1 MGPPGDPVPLTESS
15 AYSRSP
21 QFWLKALW
29 NLVSPLSTTECKLV
43 TCLHTGRLLR
53 QLFWDNSA
61 IFFTWMTPTQQAVK
75 CSYRVGQKRKTCWFL
90 NKTLW
95 LCEATSQSY
104 GRKEGGNK
112 TYRSLMWILLSPP
125 TPKYKSSSRE
135 ISSGGSRLWPI
146 NRTSKHTYYKCG
158 IQNCASLFI
167 LPVYCNTGI
176 SGQLSPTPSNRHLL
190 MKYWS
195 K

>member
-53 QLFWDNSA
+53 RLFWDNSA

-95 LCEATSQSY
+95 LCEATSQSH

-146 NRTSKHTYYKCG
+146 LIQSILTINVEFKIVLLYLFCLCTVTLVFQDSFPPPPQIG
-158 IQNCASLFI
+158 IF
-167 LPVYCNTGI
+167 
-176 SGQLSPTPSNRHLL
+176 
-190 MKYWS
+190 
-195 K
+195 